1 MLDDHWEPPP
11 NTIPEIWDT
20 AQSDLDRIEKEA
32 SSYREVLEMVVT
44 GLDSHISETSM
55 CLHDM
60 DVWGSRLMTH
70 KPDIETAVAVSDVER
85 NCAAIQNCLA
95 VAANFRTSLQR
106 ILAHSEK
113 IGKRHMC
120 RAWLA
125 SWRFERRMRQVPYP
139 ATVPDDSTV

>member
-11 NTIPEIWDT
+11 NAIPEIWET
-20 AQSDLDRIEKEA
+20 AQLNLDRIVQEA
-32 SSYREVLEMVVT
+32 SSYREVLEMMVT

-60 DVWGSRLMTH
+60 DVWGSRLMTNE
-70 KPDIETAVAVSDVER
+70 PDIETAVAISDMER
-85 NCAAIQNCLA
+85 NCAAIQNCLE
-95 VAANFRTSLQR
+95 VAADFRAALLR
-106 ILAHSEK
+106 ILARSDK

-125 SWRFERRMRQVPYP
+125 SWRFTRRMSKVPHP
-139 ATVPDDSTV
+139 TV